1 MIRYDNGTTCR
12 QKELKDRVETA
23 ESRLQEV
30 NTEIR
35 LFESDERGG
44 GFSHRKEYASLE
56 KQVGDG

>member
-1 MIRYDNGTTCR
+1 
-12 QKELKDRVETA
+12 LKDRVETA

-56 KQVGDG
+56 KQVGGG